1 MAVKRVTKKAQKTT
15 HDVKSVVMNILSM
28 YAITGTDMI
37 SPTRNKDIFWWYDEI
52 RTTLMELFEIKPDIA
67 YSYGNSNFDCYTVAW
82 KQGAERFE
90 VFVKVA

>member
-1 MAVKRVTKKAQKTT
+1 MMSVK
-15 HDVKSVVMNILSM
+15 DIVMDIISM
-28 YAITGTDMI
+28 YAIVA
-37 SPTRNKDIFWWYDEI
+37 PTRNKDIFWWYDEI

-90 VFVKVA
+90 VFVKVQA